1 VTRTDYQDPAQVR
14 RAYKFLL
21 RPTSRQAR
29 LLAECLE
36 DHRQIYNAAL
46 EERREA
52 WRIRQVQASYSRQ
65 AGQLP
70 TIRAADPCGQGRWS
84 AGSQQQTLR
93 RLDKAFAAF
102 FRRIKA
108 GEKRPGYPRFKGRG
122 WFDTIE
128 WPAEK
133 NGARWDSVPHPKM
146 TRVYLLG
153 IGHVRVHRHR
163 AVKGRV
169 KTIMVK
175 REACRWYVVL
185 SCDDVPAGPLEPT
198 GAVVGIDVGIA
209 SFLTTSDGGYVPNPR
224 LQAATAERLAVAQQS
239 LARKTRGS
247 NRRRQ
252 AVRRVAALHAK
263 VRRSRLDYAHKTA
276 LALVRDHDVIV
287 HEDLRVVNMT
297 RRPRLRPAGDGTF
310 EPNGARAKAGLNRSI
325 YDAGWGMFL
334 RVLATKAESAGRTTI
349 AVDARWT
356 SQKCARCGHVAEGN
370 RASQAVFRCLACG
383 HEAHADVN
391 AAINILGAGLALQRA
406 EAA

>member
-1 VTRTDYQDPAQVR
+1 VTRTDYQDPAQMK

-21 RPTSRQAR
+21 RPTSRQAG
-29 LLAECLE
+29 LLAECLD
-36 DHRQIYNAAL
+36 DHRQLYNAAL

-52 WRIRQVQASYSRQ
+52 WRMRRVSASYGRQ
-65 AGQLP
+65 AAQLP
-70 TIRAADPCGQGRWS
+70 AIRAANPDGQGRWS

-93 RLDKAFAAF
+93 RLDKAFAAY
-102 FRRIKA
+102 FRRVKA

-133 NGARWDSVPHPKM
+133 NGARWDSVPHPAV

-153 IGHVRVHRHR
+153 IGHVRVHQHR
-163 AVKGRV
+163 AVIGRV
-169 KTIMVK
+169 KTITVK

-185 SCDDVPAGPLEPT
+185 SCDDVPTEPIEPT
-198 GAVVGIDVGIA
+198 GAVVGIDMGIA
-209 SFLTTSDGGYVPNPR
+209 SFLTTSGGGHVPNPR
-224 LQAATAERLAVAQQS
+224 LLAATTECLAAAQQA
-239 LARKTRGS
+239 LARKKRGS
-247 NRRRQ
+247 SRRRK
-252 AVRRVAALHAK
+252 AVHRVAALHAK
-263 VRRSRLDYAHKTA
+263 VRRSRLDHAHKTA
-276 LALVRDHDVIV
+276 LTLVRDHDVIV
-287 HEDLRVVNMT
+287 HEDLKVANMT
-297 RRPRLRPAGDGTF
+297 RRPRPRPAGDRNF
-310 EPNGARAKAGLNRSI
+310 EPNGARSKAGLNRSI

-334 RVLATKAESAGRTTI
+334 RVLAAKAESAGRRTI

-356 SQKCARCGHVAEGN
+356 SQRCARCGHVAEGN

-391 AAINILGAGLALQRA
+391 AAINILRAGLALQRA